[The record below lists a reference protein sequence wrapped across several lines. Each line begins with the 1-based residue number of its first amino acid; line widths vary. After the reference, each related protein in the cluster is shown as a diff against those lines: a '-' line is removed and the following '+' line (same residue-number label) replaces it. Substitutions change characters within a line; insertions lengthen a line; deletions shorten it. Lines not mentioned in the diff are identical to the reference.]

1 MPFEQNTLR
10 VLVALK
16 RAVGFLL
23 GPEKGRWFSS
33 IDPGEHRQSH
43 RHPQSFLECSQCTFH
58 WDQDASL

>member
-23 GPEKGRWFSS
+23 GPEKGRWVSS

-43 RHPQSFLECSQCTFH
+43 QHPQSFLECS
-58 WDQDASL
+58 